1 MQAGSGTLCKRHE
14 ANFASCASR
23 VSTSTRN
30 AIANTRILTARDM
43 SEIYLAAILHRDY
56 PRRIVR
62 AIDGSSIGGS
72 RGISGWV
79 HHRAMKHST
88 RANARARPTYKTDYW
103 TREGYGRASD
113 VIKAIT
119 VIIIG
124 GLRSSEPTNRFARW
138 LHVRSRSRDRK
149 LWSSWRY
156 ITQIRKGYYTISV
169 EFFFFSRK
177 ARKSKQPYR
186 WIAKI

>member
-1 MQAGSGTLCKRHE
+1 MRE
-14 ANFASCASR
+14 RRR
-23 VSTSTRN
+23 VSTSTKN
-30 AIANTRILTARDM
+30 AIANTRILAARDM
-43 SEIYLAAILHRDY
+43 SEIYLAAILRRGY

-79 HHRAMKHST
+79 HRRAMQHST

-113 VIKAIT
+113 AIKAIT

-124 GLRSSEPTNRFARW
+124 GLRSSEPYQSLRKIDTRPISIEIVNF
-138 LHVRSRSRDRK
+138 DRRGATLCVANVK
-149 LWSSWRY
+149 E
-156 ITQIRKGYYTISV
+156 IFI
-169 EFFFFSRK
+169 
-177 ARKSKQPYR
+177 
-186 WIAKI
+186 

>member
-1 MQAGSGTLCKRHE
+1 MLERR
-14 ANFASCASR
+14 R

-30 AIANTRILTARDM
+30 AIANTRILAARDM
-43 SEIYLAAILHRDY
+43 SEIYLAAILRRGY

-79 HHRAMKHST
+79 HRRAMQHST

-103 TREGYGRASD
+103 TCEGYGRASD
-113 VIKAIT
+113 AIKAIT

-124 GLRSSEPTNRFARW
+124 GLRSLEPTNRLAR
-138 LHVRSRSRDRK
+138 
-149 LWSSWRY
+149 
-156 ITQIRKGYYTISV
+156 
-169 EFFFFSRK
+169 
-177 ARKSKQPYR
+177 
-186 WIAKI
+186 